1 MPTLLVRLWA
11 DDRGAVISVEMILII
26 AVLVF
31 GIIPGL
37 VALRNGLNVFLASI
51 ANTFIALSPAYTTT
65 QIVIGSTTYTAIIP
79 LTGVAAG
86 PLITG
91 SQVAPINV
99 GDIAISPAP

>member
-1 MPTLLVRLWA
+1 MRTLLARLWA
-11 DDRGAVISVEMILII
+11 DDRGAVISVEMILVI

-37 VALRNGLNVFLASI
+37 VALRNGLNVFLASV
-51 ANTFIALSPAYTTT
+51 ANAFIAMSPAYTTSEV
-65 QIVIGSTTYTAIIP
+65 VIGTTTYTAIIP

-91 SQVAPINV
+91 SQLAPIPV
-99 GDIAISPAP
+99 GDIGISPAP